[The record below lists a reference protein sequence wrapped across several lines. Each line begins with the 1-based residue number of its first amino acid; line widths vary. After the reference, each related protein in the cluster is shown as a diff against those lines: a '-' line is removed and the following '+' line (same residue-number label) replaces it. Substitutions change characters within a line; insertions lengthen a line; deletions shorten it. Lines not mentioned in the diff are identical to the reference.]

1 MSVQEPKTTEIDA
14 PRLRIFLHDHR
25 DEILAAWHQDVRA
38 MPPPPAR
45 DGPPWAEHL
54 PQLLDRIA
62 QRTDELLAVGGP
74 PRPASARPG
83 EGSELG
89 RLMRVYGALRDTIVR
104 LWGERFLERQR
115 LLDLRILNGAIEEA
129 VAASLDRHAGACERA
144 LQDLEQAVHAREEV
158 LAIVSHDLRNPLAA
172 ISIAASNLVG
182 ESCASSRTRK
192 QAELIQRSA
201 TKMEQLIDDLLDMA
215 SIQAK
220 QLKLVLL
227 SEDPGPLIDAVV
239 EAHETVAAEKGLD
252 IIADCDLHR
261 ALRCDRARVEQVLAN
276 LVGNAIQ
283 YGRAGDVV
291 FVRCEERSGQA
302 CFSVADAGPGIAPSE
317 MENLF
322 DPYWS
327 ARRHAAKPGIGLG
340 LYIARGIVQAH
351 GGTIWVRSQ
360 PGEGATFFFTLP
372 LEAAP

>member
-1 MSVQEPKTTEIDA
+1 VSVQEPKTTEIDA
-14 PRLRIFLHDHR
+14 PRLRIFLDEHR

-38 MPPPPAR
+38 MPPLPAR

-62 QRTDELLAVGGP
+62 QLTDELLAAGGP
-74 PRPASARPG
+74 PRPPSERPG

-89 RLMRVYGALRDTIVR
+89 QLLRAYGALRDAIMR
-104 LWGERFLERQR
+104 LWGERILERQH

-129 VAASLDRHAGACERA
+129 IVASLDRHAGARERVV
-144 LQDLEQAVHAREEV
+144 QDLEQAVHSRDEV

-172 ISIAASNLVG
+172 ISIAASNLVD
-182 ESCASSRTRK
+182 ESCATSRTRK

-201 TKMEQLIDDLLDMA
+201 TKMEQLIYDLLDMA
-215 SIQAK
+215 SIQARR
-220 QLKLVLL
+220 LKLDLL
-227 SEDPGPLIDAVV
+227 SEDPGRIIEAVV
-239 EAHETVAAEKGLD
+239 EAHETMAAEQGVD

-261 ALRCDRARVEQVLAN
+261 TLRCDRARVEQVLAN
-276 LVGNAIQ
+276 LLGNAIQ

-291 FVRCEERSGQA
+291 FVRCEERNRQA
-302 CFSVADAGPGIAPSE
+302 CFSVADNGPGIAPSE

-322 DPYWS
+322 DPYYS

-351 GGTIWVRSQ
+351 GGTIWVRSK

-372 LEAAP
+372 LPAAP